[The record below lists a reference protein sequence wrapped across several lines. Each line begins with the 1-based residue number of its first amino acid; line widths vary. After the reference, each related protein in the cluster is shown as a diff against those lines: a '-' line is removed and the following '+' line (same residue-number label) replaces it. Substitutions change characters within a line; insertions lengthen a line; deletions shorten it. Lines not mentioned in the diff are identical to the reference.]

1 MVTDIKKLFGNKMF
15 LIALAVLFFS
25 AIYDPLFMGRIT
37 YKYYENPFMWWMFM
51 KTSGS
56 MIYNTLFW
64 IFPVFLTGLV
74 FFDEKNSAL
83 YGILISKEN
92 RILYFVSKVV
102 SCFCVIFGCTL
113 IVFLTN
119 LLLVYRFCPNYMSIE
134 NYLIPQNGSFA
145 FLLFQESPFW
155 MAFTYN
161 VLHALAMALLT
172 TLYLCIHMVF
182 QFKNKY
188 IAILVPVLLM
198 YVLDFAIQ
206 ATGHLEYSLTILLQP
221 MAAMASTKI
230 LGMEQLT
237 HVFISLVVFVLIG
250 FIIGI
255 KRNRDVL

>member
-15 LIALAVLFFS
+15 LIALAALFFS
-25 AIYDPLFMGRIT
+25 AIYDPLFMGRTT

-102 SCFCVIFGCTL
+102 SVFCVIFVCTL
-113 IVFLTN
+113 IIFLIN
-119 LLLVYRFCPNYMSIE
+119 LSLIYGFCPDKMSIE
-134 NYLIPQNGSFA
+134 KYLIPQDGSFA
-145 FLLFQESPFW
+145 FIFFQESPLL
-155 MAFTYN
+155 MAFVYN
-161 VLHALAMALLT
+161 ILHALAMALLT

-182 QFKNKY
+182 QFRNKY
-188 IAILVPVLLM
+188 IAVLVPVLLM
-198 YVLDFAIQ
+198 YVIDFAVQ
-206 ATGHLEYSLTILLQP
+206 ATGHMEYSLTILLQP

-230 LGMEQLT
+230 LGIEQLT
-237 HVFISLVVFVLIG
+237 HVFISLTVFVLIG
-250 FIIGI
+250 FMIGI